1 MGKMHH
7 ECVLR
12 EKKLCRNLLRGC
24 WEFRQFRVAIMIVF
38 PDPSEADDD
47 GLLAVGGN
55 LAPETL
61 ISAYRQ
67 GIFPW
72 SEHPITWWSP
82 DPRGIL
88 EIDHFS
94 PTRRLL
100 RKMRQGKYAF
110 TRDHAFAQVIHACA
124 EPRADQS
131 GSWLGPDLIEAY
143 IRLHRLGHAH
153 SVECWCEGE
162 LVGGIYGVAC
172 GGLFAGESMF
182 SRVSDGSKM
191 ALTHLVG
198 HLREK
203 GYTLFDLQAINDHT
217 ISLGAIEIPRYE
229 YLARLRQALSIDAGF
244 DPL

>member
-1 MGKMHH
+1 MDRFCASDGPPMHQGDEQDSFSKMT
-7 ECVLR
+7 V
-12 EKKLCRNLLRGC
+12 
-24 WEFRQFRVAIMIVF
+24 VF

-47 GLLAVGGN
+47 GLLAMGGN

-67 GIFPW
+67 GVFPW
-72 SEHPITWWSP
+72 SEQPVTWWSP

-88 EIDHFS
+88 EMERFS
-94 PTRRLL
+94 PARRLQ
-100 RKMRQGKYAF
+100 RKMRQGKYSF
-110 TRDHAFAQVIHACA
+110 TRDRAFEQVIRACA
-124 EPRADQS
+124 EPRADR
-131 GSWLGPDLIEAY
+131 GASWLGPELIQAY
-143 IRLHRLGHAH
+143 KELHWAGHAH
-153 SVECWCEGE
+153 SVECWCDGA

-191 ALTHLVG
+191 ALTHLVE

-203 GYTLFDLQAINDHT
+203 GFVLFDLQATNDHT
-217 ISLGAIEIPRYE
+217 VSLGAIEIPRLE
-229 YLARLRQALSIDAGF
+229 YLRRLRHALSIKTGF